1 MKQNKVIISESEN
14 NQASYNW
21 KWWSPSSSWKFSA
34 KSEDIVSVR
43 KSAKFVYWWTRL
55 VLNGLASLEFSNCKF
70 RILLTQKL

>member
-14 NQASYNW
+14 QASF
-21 KWWSPSSSWKFSA
+21 KWSSSSWKFSA

-43 KSAKFVYWWTRL
+43 KSAKFVYWWWTRL